1 MPIPQTR
8 LHANRVLEQ
17 IMNNVIGLQRDM
29 KNNAQTH
36 RAMAVA
42 QSPDIA
48 TLRRFVDDAAAS
60 YLTRLDW
67 GTSIVNTPAKLT
79 ILNST
84 LSRVGL
90 VLTDITDIT
99 DALEDE
105 ALALQAASKNSFE
118 EIIAA
123 CDTVLAEINLPESL
137 WPE

>member
-1 MPIPQTR
+1 MAIPHTK
-8 LHANRVLEQ
+8 LHANRILEQ
-17 IMNNVIGLQRDM
+17 IMTNVVGLQRDM
-29 KNNAQTH
+29 KNNAEAH

-42 QSPDIA
+42 QSPDIT
-48 TLRRFVDDAAAS
+48 TLRQFVDDAAAA
-60 YLTRLDW
+60 YLARLDW

-79 ILNST
+79 ILNNT

-90 VLTDITDIT
+90 ALTDITDIT

-105 ALALQAASKNSFE
+105 ALALQGASKKTFE

-123 CDTVLAEINLPESL
+123 CDALIANVNLPESL